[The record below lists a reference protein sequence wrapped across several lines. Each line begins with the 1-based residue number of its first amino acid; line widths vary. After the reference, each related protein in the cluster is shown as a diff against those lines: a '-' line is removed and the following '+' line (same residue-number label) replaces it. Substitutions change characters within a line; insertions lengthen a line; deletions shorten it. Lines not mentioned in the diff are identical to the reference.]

1 MIVGG
6 LVAWFIGVDSERMS
20 LEDIA
25 QPLSVRQK
33 PEGGVT
39 AAAEAAT

>member
-6 LVAWFIGVDSERMS
+6 LVAWFIGVDSERRS

-25 QPLSVRQK
+25 NPLSVVKR
-33 PEGGVT
+33 PEGGLSP
-39 AAAEAAT
+39 AAATS